1 MDYCSADS
9 LSLFSCSKISLFLSL
24 QARKR
29 VGVKKRREE
38 VHSRRAQTE
47 QSASQWLEERRSQ
60 ELRRKTVGIRMGGR
74 GDHVTLG
81 GHVTGDDHMTLERA
95 TPPNCVASLWIC
107 RACSE
112 ERRGCY
118 MYKSCEVY
126 LCFWEEGGANYMYV
140 VNVTPLPC
148 SHWPLTHPH

>member
-1 MDYCSADS
+1 MVKITILNLEGFKRIFLLKNFATIKING
-9 LSLFSCSKISLFLSL
+9 LLFSRFTESFLFSKISLFLSL

-95 TPPNCVASLWIC
+95 TPQTV
-107 RACSE
+107 
-112 ERRGCY
+112 
-118 MYKSCEVY
+118 
-126 LCFWEEGGANYMYV
+126 
-140 VNVTPLPC
+140 
-148 SHWPLTHPH
+148 